1 MQPRQLVVVSAYS
14 HNPFPIGSRVTIR
27 EASPSFYV
35 FLGRQL
41 NYRAASAFLIV
52 TLILLAL
59 VFITACRQKRRLVLL
74 PFKPIDVV
82 VLPTM
87 VLSET
92 RGHTAISGRAR
103 GHRVGQGPRPL
114 GTWDDF

>member
-1 MQPRQLVVVSAYS
+1 MFPR
-14 HNPFPIGSRVTIR
+14 
-27 EASPSFYV
+27 
-35 FLGRQL
+35 RQL

-52 TLILLAL
+52 TLILLVL

-74 PFKPIDVV
+74 PFKPIDV

-103 GHRVGQGPRPL
+103 GHRVGLGPRPL

>member
-1 MQPRQLVVVSAYS
+1 MVVSGRVHRPQSIPDWEPSYNPEALPSFHVFSRHYVQLANQPASALLIVRLSQLV
-14 HNPFPIGSRVTIR
+14 
-27 EASPSFYV
+27 
-35 FLGRQL
+35 
-41 NYRAASAFLIV
+41 
-52 TLILLAL
+52 L
-59 VFITACRQKRRLVLL
+59 VFINALSQKRRLVPL
-74 PFKPIDVV
+74 PFKPIAV

-103 GHRVGQGPRPL
+103 GHKVGQGPRPL

>member
-1 MQPRQLVVVSAYS
+1 MS

-35 FLGRQL
+35 FLGSHPTGQPL
-41 NYRAASAFLIV
+41 SALLIV
-52 TLILLAL
+52 TLSLLVL
-59 VFITACRQKRRLVLL
+59 VFITASSQKRRFVPL
-74 PFKPIDVV
+74 PFKPIAV

-103 GHRVGQGPRPL
+103 GHMVGQGPRPL